1 MSKLYTITSNYSQ
14 GSQAQIQG
22 IHSSDELFLRYEQEY
37 KNTVLGTIFFNWLDK
52 DKTRV
57 DLKINKPSDIEKLA
71 ELFQTYSDELSIPF
85 AVFQEP
91 ELRFTTTAISFVA
104 PDVLCHPIQYAI
116 RDLFFELKKCKN
128 KDDKINSFLDNF
140 SIAGVLNTLK
150 FNTNGCTILI
160 SSLSN
165 TVTVEYDDVSI
176 QLTPAQLEFY
186 RVVRHLSLA

>member
-14 GSQAQIQG
+14 GSQAPIQG
-22 IHSSDELFLRYEQEY
+22 THASDELFLRYEQEY
-37 KNTVLGTIFFNWLDK
+37 KNTDLGNIFFSWLDK

-71 ELFQTYSDELSIPF
+71 ELFQNYSHELSIPF

-91 ELRFTTTAISFVA
+91 EMRFTTTAISFVA

-116 RDLFFELKKCKN
+116 RDLFFELKKHKP
-128 KDDKINSFLDNF
+128 KDLSINSFLDNF
-140 SIAGVLNTLK
+140 SIANVLNSLK
-150 FNTNGCTILI
+150 FYSNGCNILI

-165 TVTVEYDDVSI
+165 TVSVEYDDVSI

-186 RVVRHLSLA
+186 RIVRHLSLA